1 MSFIYPTVCFC
12 CSNIFPE
19 FLPVPD
25 WKKRDRISEKLE
37 RKDMLRRRNV
47 IDIPE
52 FYVGKRWMLSCLF
65 LSFSKDFCISCEL
78 VLYLYA

>member
-1 MSFIYPTVCFC
+1 MSFIYPTVHFC

-52 FYVGKRWMLSCLF
+52 FYVGKAMEVGAVCFFHLARIF
-65 LSFSKDFCISCEL
+65 AFP
-78 VLYLYA
+78 VN